1 MKELTKLEAVLWSVA
16 LPGFAQLLARSYIKG
31 LLFVFL
37 EFLINAQSDFNLAIM
52 YSFLGQTQLAM
63 ETVDVQWLMFYPCLY
78 MFAMWD
84 AYKLALK
91 KEEPYIYLPFAF
103 AAYFVTI
110 GLMYS
115 PKLTIFGF
123 YLGPIFAG
131 MLFVI
136 PGVLIGQLIR
146 TIIRM
151 TNKLDKTEK

>member
-1 MKELTKLEAVLWSVA
+1 MRELTKLEAVLWSIA

-31 LLFVFL
+31 LLFVIL
-37 EFLINAQSDFNLAIM
+37 EFLINVQSDFNLAIM
-52 YSFLGQTQLAM
+52 HSFLGETRLAM
-63 ETVDVQWLMFYPCLY
+63 ETINVQWLMFYPCLY

-84 AYKLALK
+84 AYKIALK

-103 AAYFVTI
+103 SAYLVTI

-123 YLGPIFAG
+123 YLGPIFSG
-131 MLFVI
+131 ILFVL

-146 TIIRM
+146 TILLKR
-151 TNKLDKTEK
+151 NKLDYEES